1 MTTIDVQQAAEG
13 QKISITLDEDQSSA
27 IANGETVQFV
37 IGSDFDDDGIE
48 DARSVIEISLTTKF
62 ND

>member
-1 MTTIDVQQAAEG
+1 MTAIDIRQAAEG
-13 QKISITLDEDQSSA
+13 QKISITLDEDQSDA

-37 IGSDFDDDGIE
+37 IGSDFDDDGSE
-48 DARSVIEISLTTKF
+48 DGRSVVEISLTTKF